1 LGIGWSAIG
10 TAAHLGRHS
19 FLPPFIPRVLTLA
32 DMNVFELTRA
42 LVDIESITENE
53 ERVGDYL
60 FDHLSALT
68 QSHGGNIEKMPV
80 AEHRF
85 NVFAHWGNPV
95 VTLSTHIDTVPPF
108 FASREDDEYI
118 WGRGACDTKGIIASM
133 ITAVR
138 ELLTEGE
145 RDFGLL
151 FVVGEERNSVGAYTA
166 AQSPRGSRFLIN
178 GEPTE
183 NRLALGSKGALR
195 YELIASGRM
204 AHSAYPELG
213 ESAILK
219 LIDALNNVRTILLPT
234 DPILGP
240 STLNIATLAG
250 GRAPNVI
257 PDSARAELF
266 IRLVDDGNATRRA
279 IEKAAEGLVEAK
291 EVLCIPALHLG
302 ALPGFETSVMSYTTD
317 IPAFSGAWG
326 QPYLLGPGTI
336 HVAHTSEER
345 ILKREILE
353 AIQIYKKMVRHLQ
366 AV

>member
-1 LGIGWSAIG
+1 
-10 TAAHLGRHS
+10 
-19 FLPPFIPRVLTLA
+19 
-32 DMNVFELTRA
+32 MNVFELTRA

-53 ERVGDYL
+53 ERVGNYL
-60 FDHLSALT
+60 FDHLSVLT
-68 QSHGGNIEKMPV
+68 QSHGGSIEKMPV
-80 AEHRF
+80 TENRF
-85 NVFAHWGNPV
+85 NIFAQWGNPV

-108 FASREDDEYI
+108 FPSREDDDYI

-133 ITAVR
+133 ITAIG
-138 ELLTEGE
+138 ELLAEGT

-166 AQSPRGSRFLIN
+166 AKTPRGSRFLIN

-195 YELIASGRM
+195 YEVIAKGRM

-213 ESAILK
+213 ESAINK
-219 LIDALNNVRTILLPT
+219 LLDALHKIRAIPLPI
-234 DPILGP
+234 DPVLGP
-240 STLNIATLAG
+240 STLNIGTLTG

-257 PDSARAELF
+257 SDSASAELF
-266 IRLVDDGNATRRA
+266 IRLVEDGDTTRKA
-279 IEKAAEGLVEAK
+279 IADAVGSLVESR
-291 EVLCIPALHLG
+291 EVLCLPALHLG
-302 ALPGFETSVMSYTTD
+302 SLPGFETSVMSYTTD
-317 IPAFSGAWG
+317 IPAFGGAWG

-345 ILKREILE
+345 ILKSEIIE

-366 AV
+366 TA